1 MTQNDLT
8 RIAADILIA
17 YIATPGFERGF
28 NADDTHKTKAEAI
41 AEAFNIIHAA
51 VVSPLTDN
59 EKY

>member
-17 YIATPGFERGF
+17 YIGSPEFEKGF
-28 NADDTHKTKAEAI
+28 NADDSNKTRAEAI

-51 VVSPLTDN
+51 VVSPLADN
-59 EKY
+59 